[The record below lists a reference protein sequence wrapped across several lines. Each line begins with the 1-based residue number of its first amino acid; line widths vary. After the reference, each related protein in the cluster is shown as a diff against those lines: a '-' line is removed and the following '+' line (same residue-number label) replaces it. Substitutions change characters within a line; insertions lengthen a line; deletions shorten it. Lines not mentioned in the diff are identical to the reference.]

1 MTNADRIQHA
11 LAEARGIDTPAAM
24 NKIRKEIATDLQ
36 QRHGDWSVGDGPKP
50 PGLQDHRRAGR
61 PRQPLPGIGLTFGPT
76 ALHSANL
83 APQNLRFYPQTRP
96 FEARP
101 CQANPTCLKPK

>member
-36 QRHGDWSVGDGPKP
+36 NRHGDWSVNPHLEDQNILVGVG
-50 PGLQDHRRAGR
+50 AGTNR
-61 PRQPLPGIGLTFGPT
+61 
-76 ALHSANL
+76 
-83 APQNLRFYPQTRP
+83 
-96 FEARP
+96 
-101 CQANPTCLKPK
+101 